1 MCITR
6 IVKAILND
14 ENSVLPVSAYL
25 DGEYG
30 LHDIFTGVPAIVNRN
45 GIREVFNLNISPE
58 ELEQL
63 TKSVSILKETLD
75 TVR

>member
-1 MCITR
+1 M
-6 IVKAILND
+6 
-14 ENSVLPVSAYL
+14 
-25 DGEYG
+25 
-30 LHDIFTGVPAIVNRN
+30 PAIVNRN